1 MNRLRRSLFF
11 IILLIF
17 SSSLTVEEL
26 AGGKGKPDS
35 TNTNSELNAIWTIS
49 GAIERALS
57 VNPDIQLADA
67 LMERQRGLKVQVR
80 GDLLP
85 TMRLI
90 GSANG
95 RDEELIDRNPD
106 ELSQV
111 PSEQTA
117 ITQDAYSGS
126 VEFRQVV
133 FDGFKR
139 LNRFQQESLIY
150 KGTKANSVDT
160 ERKII
165 SYVKQAFD
173 QLLFTIS
180 VVDIRRKTVA
190 TYENVLEIAQ
200 KKKAAG
206 DVTAYEILRVRS
218 ELQSAIAELAES
230 ESNVIKAEQF
240 FRRLL
245 VLPQSTDPLKD
256 RVKLNGEL
264 ENLSFDLSFGK
275 SLGLALANRGDLHA
289 ARYQLEAAKK
299 GVNAA
304 NGEWLPMIEVFANY
318 SLRSSYFDENTE
330 LQGWTIGAVGQWN
343 IFDGFKRG
351 GTIVFQKAE
360 ARAAQIRYQQLEYRI
375 TSHIQEL
382 YAQISQYRSVINYHR
397 ISMDLGNESL
407 QQAERLY
414 EVGQVGLEKVLDA
427 QITLSRSQINLSR
440 SLFDYNIAI
449 SQIEYAIATPLN
461 SSNSDENSVA
471 P

>member
-1 MNRLRRSLFF
+1 MVKLSG
-11 IILLIF
+11 
-17 SSSLTVEEL
+17 S
-26 AGGKGKPDS
+26 KGKTRS
-35 TNTNSELNAIWTIS
+35 ANTTSEINSIWTIS
-49 GAIERALS
+49 DAIERALS

-67 LMERQRGLKVQVR
+67 LMENQRGLKAQVR
-80 GDLLP
+80 ADLLP

-95 RDEELIDRNPD
+95 RDETLIDRNPN

-111 PSEQTA
+111 PTEQTA

-139 LNRFQQESLIY
+139 LNRYQQESLIY
-150 KGTKANSVDT
+150 KGTKATSEET

-173 QLLFTIS
+173 QLLFSIS
-180 VVDIRRKTVA
+180 VVNIRKKTVA

-230 ESNVIKAEQF
+230 ESNLIKAEQF

-245 VLPQSTDPLKD
+245 VLPKPADPLKD
-256 RVKLNGEL
+256 RVKLSGKL

-275 SLGLALANRGDLHA
+275 SLGLALVNRGDLQA
-289 ARYQLEAAKK
+289 ARYELEAAKK

-318 SLRSSYFDENTE
+318 SLRSSYFNENTE
-330 LQGWTIGAVGQWN
+330 LEGWTIGAVGQWN

-351 GTIVFQKAE
+351 G
-360 ARAAQIRYQQLEYRI
+360 YYRL
-375 TSHIQEL
+375 S
-382 YAQISQYRSVINYHR
+382 
-397 ISMDLGNESL
+397 ESRGPGSADSL
-407 QQAERLY
+407 PG
-414 EVGQVGLEKVLDA
+414 VGV
-427 QITLSRSQINLSR
+427 
-440 SLFDYNIAI
+440 
-449 SQIEYAIATPLN
+449 
-461 SSNSDENSVA
+461 
-471 P
+471 